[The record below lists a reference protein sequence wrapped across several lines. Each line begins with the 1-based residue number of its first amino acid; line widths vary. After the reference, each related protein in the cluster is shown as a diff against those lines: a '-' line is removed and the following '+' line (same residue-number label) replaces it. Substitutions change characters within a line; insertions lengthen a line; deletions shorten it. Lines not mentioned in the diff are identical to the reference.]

1 MSERPGEA
9 ALERRI
15 ALLERT
21 VARLALEQEL
31 VRTLHRYCHVI
42 DHGPIDGLDEV
53 FTPDAEFDILTH
65 DGRPNRDFVR
75 KVGIDELKRYFQWR
89 LDALFVE
96 ERYKHLVLSPLTLSV
111 EGDVAR
117 VDSYFAAFSRDGD
130 RPILRVYGRYQ
141 DTLVGRAGAWRIRE
155 RLSWQETPAAHP
167 RAPGETGIDPMAAGA
182 R

>member
-1 MSERPGEA
+1 
-9 ALERRI
+9 
-15 ALLERT
+15 
-21 VARLALEQEL
+21 
-31 VRTLHRYCHVI
+31 
-42 DHGPIDGLDEV
+42 
-53 FTPDAEFDILTH
+53 
-65 DGRPNRDFVR
+65 
-75 KVGIDELKRYFQWR
+75 VGIGELKRYFQWR

-111 EGDVAR
+111 EGGVAR

-167 RAPGETGIDPMAAGA
+167 RAPGEAGNDPQPAGA
-182 R
+182 PPSAGGPPPRPPPPPPPARRPRAPDAPTR